1 MSCVYGVPPIILHV
15 HTLTFPPFSTF
26 SRSVRV
32 ANGTDERRERRNPEI
47 NAMALT
53 LRSLRH
59 APSVAS

>member
-32 ANGTDERRERRNPEI
+32 ANGTDERRERRKE
-47 NAMALT
+47 
-53 LRSLRH
+53 REGH
-59 APSVAS
+59 DGGWVE